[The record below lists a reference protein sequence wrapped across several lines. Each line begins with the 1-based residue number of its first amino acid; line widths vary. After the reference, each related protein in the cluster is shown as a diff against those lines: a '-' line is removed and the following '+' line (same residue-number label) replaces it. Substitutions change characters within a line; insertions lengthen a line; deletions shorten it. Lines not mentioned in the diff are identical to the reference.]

1 MKILYIA
8 EIVGKAGM
16 WLIKTKLK
24 ELKREYNPDFI
35 IANANSATASSG
47 LGRQHAGY
55 LKKLGINCITLGD
68 SAFQKKDLVE
78 YLHKM
83 TYVLRPVNL
92 PAESPGTG
100 IKFLFS
106 EKNEKLA
113 VISALGR
120 VGNHRITAEN
130 PYTELDKL
138 VKNIKKNT
146 AAVLIDFSSF
156 ATAEKQALCFMLAGA
171 ASAIIGSG
179 TRVQTAD
186 LDIIAD
192 KTAFITDAGRTG
204 SLNSVGGYAAE
215 DKIREYKTCL
225 PDFGKTAWERP
236 TLQGVFLELD
246 KEGGAV
252 RAERIF
258 REAEL
263 CGNQEQ

>member
-92 PAESPGTG
+92 PAESPGMG

-138 VKNIKKNT
+138 VKNIKKK
-146 AAVLIDFSSF
+146 I
-156 ATAEKQALCFMLAGA
+156 
-171 ASAIIGSG
+171 AIITS
-179 TRVQTAD
+179 
-186 LDIIAD
+186 
-192 KTAFITDAGRTG
+192 F
-204 SLNSVGGYAAE
+204 
-215 DKIREYKTCL
+215 
-225 PDFGKTAWERP
+225 
-236 TLQGVFLELD
+236 
-246 KEGGAV
+246 
-252 RAERIF
+252 
-258 REAEL
+258 
-263 CGNQEQ
+263 